1 MFRKN
6 TLHYKLNI
14 FAIVIISFTITT
26 GCTVAIYS
34 FKQVIEKNHTEN
46 IEKVLKNFNEITI
59 ESNKQ
64 RLDSY
69 MEFISKN
76 GLLEQLID
84 KKDDQV
90 VETVRSSI
98 NFNEVNFIVI
108 KNNKSEVTYL
118 GDSSDDIKDLIAGNP
133 TAGESES
140 FWVDGNKKIGLY
152 ILETKILK
160 DSTGNNIGSIIA
172 GFKIPADKYTLYIK
186 EVFKMDATIFA
197 GDVRISTT
205 IVKDNKQQNGTT
217 LDANIADIVLKEGK
231 AYSGNT
237 DILSIPYVTSYVPI
251 EGPNKNQ
258 VGALF
263 VGDSVENLNKAKLKV
278 VISTSISG
286 LLLFILSVF
295 ISHRWLNRKFI
306 KPLAQLS
313 STMRIVSDGNYNT
326 EIPNNLKNYDEIQ
339 NLYKALSK
347 MTKEILFNHEKVKLI
362 AYYDSLTGLE
372 NRALLI
378 ERYGLDKN
386 SITKRKENLEFLM
399 YLNIDKFKIVND
411 LLGHRI
417 GDLLI
422 IDISKR
428 LVKIVN
434 NYSCYEVF
442 RLSGDEFVICRKTEF
457 TINELHEFAKEVLD
471 AFREPFF
478 IENNKLD
485 VTISIGIAYCIRE
498 NGGYCIECGD
508 KCEKTIFKLL
518 KDAEIALYQV
528 KSEGKNNYKIFDS
541 EMYQSIKSKA
551 EIENHLKGALER
563 NELILYYQPQYN
575 VLTDEFKGFEALIRW
590 EKPGKGLI
598 SPLSFIPIAEETGLI
613 VDIGEWVLRTACS
626 FVKSINEQYN
636 KEYIV
641 SVNVSVTQLLND
653 NYEQSVLL
661 VLEEVGLN
669 PRFLELE
676 ITESILMRSLAIVN
690 SKLRYL
696 QEQGISIALDDFGT
710 GYSSLTYLRKLP
722 IDTLKVD
729 KAFVDD
735 ICINDRSI
743 IGDIVKIGHNMD
755 LKVVAEGVEV
765 KEQLEFLKQFN
776 CDIIQ
781 GYYFSKPL
789 SENDLIEKL
798 NLNKETL

>member
-14 FAIVIISFTITT
+14 FAISLISFTIIT
-26 GCTVAIYS
+26 GCAVAIYS
-34 FKQVIEKNHTEN
+34 FEQVIKKNYTEN
-46 IEKVLKNFNEITI
+46 IKKVSKNFNEITI
-59 ESNKQ
+59 EANKQ

-76 GLLEQLID
+76 GLLVKLLD
-84 KKDDQV
+84 KKDDQA

-98 NFNEVNFIVI
+98 NFNEVNFIII

-118 GDSSDDIKDLIAGNP
+118 GDSSDDINELIARNP
-133 TAGESES
+133 VTGDSES

-152 ILETKILK
+152 ILETKIVK
-160 DSTGNNIGSIIA
+160 DSDGNNIGSIIA

-205 IVKDNKQQNGTT
+205 IVKDNKQQVGTT
-217 LDANIADIVLKEGK
+217 LDSNIADSVLKKGK
-231 AYSGNT
+231 GYTGDT
-237 DILSIPYVTSYVPI
+237 DIFSTPYVTSYTPI
-251 EGPNKNQ
+251 MGPSKTP
-258 VGALF
+258 VGALV
-263 VGDSVENLNKAKLKV
+263 VGDSIDNLNKENLKV
-278 VISTSISG
+278 VISISILG
-286 LLLFILSVF
+286 AILFILSIF
-295 ISHRWLNRKFI
+295 IANKWLNRKFI
-306 KPLAQLS
+306 KPLEQLS
-313 STMRIVSDGNYNT
+313 STMRIVSEGNYNT
-326 EIPNNLKNYDEIQ
+326 RIPDNLRNYDEIQ
-339 NLYKALSK
+339 NLYKSLGK
-347 MTKEILFNHEKVKLI
+347 MTREILFNHEKVKLI

-378 ERYGLDKN
+378 ERYGADNNNTNKN
-386 SITKRKENLEFLM
+386 KENIEFLM

-422 IDISKR
+422 IAISKR

-485 VTISIGIAYCIRE
+485 VTISIGIAYCIRA
-498 NGGYCIECGD
+498 NGGYCIGCGD
-508 KCEKTIFKLL
+508 KCEKNIFKLL

-541 EMYQSIKSKA
+541 EMYESIKSKA
-551 EIENHLKGALER
+551 EIENELKGALER

-590 EKPGKGLI
+590 EKPGKGII
-598 SPLSFIPIAEETGLI
+598 SPLAFIPIAEETGLI
-613 VDIGEWVLRTACS
+613 VEIGEWVLRTACKL
-626 FVKSINEQYN
+626 VKAINEQYN

-641 SVNVSVTQLLND
+641 SVNVSVAQLLND
-653 NYEQSVLL
+653 NYEQSVLS

-690 SKLRYL
+690 SKLKYL

-722 IDTLKVD
+722 INILKVD

-789 SENDLIEKL
+789 SESDLIEKL